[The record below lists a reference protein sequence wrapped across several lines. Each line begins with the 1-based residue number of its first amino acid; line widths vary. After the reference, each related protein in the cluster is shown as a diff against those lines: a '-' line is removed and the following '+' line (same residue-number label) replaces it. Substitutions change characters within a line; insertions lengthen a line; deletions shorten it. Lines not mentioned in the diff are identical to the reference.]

1 MPLSASICAIKDL
14 IRQSLRKFKAF
25 KKKNLWENLSEGGV
39 EYKIR
44 VEPLLIFSFWHFWL
58 FFSWIGTNPES
69 VRILNRYDFFSVP
82 IQDSYRFRIR
92 TDSGS
97 VPIQETPN
105 LSGFRIE
112 SISSSLLSKDFLK
125 TPPTVLPK
133 IGKTRTKILANLY
146 EFFRNFFCQMLPL
159 TLLCDGFYKRT
170 LLC

>member
-1 MPLSASICAIKDL
+1 MWAFSGARAGVTLLFNQLMPLSASICAIKDL

-97 VPIQETPN
+97 VPIQETPSVDPTLQVRAQN
-105 LSGFRIE
+105 LWSDFWEE
-112 SISSSLLSKDFLK
+112 SLQLCSA
-125 TPPTVLPK
+125 PPTF
-133 IGKTRTKILANLY
+133 LY
-146 EFFRNFFCQMLPL
+146 FTSLHSIRSVEWNRAM
-159 TLLCDGFYKRT
+159 T
-170 LLC
+170 